1 MTVRQLIDI
10 INLYPD
16 DMNVY
21 VEFYDGWE
29 EYLSKEIDVSED
41 YEYIGCYSTDKTCL
55 HITGSKEY

>member
-21 VEFYDGWE
+21 VEFYDGWK
-29 EYLSKEIDVSED
+29 EYLSKEIDVS
-41 YEYIGCYSTDKTCL
+41 
-55 HITGSKEY
+55 